1 IGKKPLVQRM
11 MESAIDVPDP
21 IWNKLNLAWGIFFII
36 LGFLNLHVAND
47 FFVAEAQLM
56 ELSGLQ
62 QIDFDNCHTQFQGIE
77 LQMCHD
83 AHSLEESWVNF
94 KLFGMMGLTL
104 GFVILQAFYLA
115 RHMREPEPETE
126 EN

>member
-1 IGKKPLVQRM
+1 ER
-11 MESAIDVPDP
+11 
-21 IWNKLNLAWGIFFII
+21 
-36 LGFLNLHVAND
+36 
-47 FFVAEAQLM
+47 QLM